1 MIKSFD
7 ILHEGIPF
15 EGTYE
20 LDKGESAT
28 ALHPG
33 WPASVFLCSIMVRGT
48 SFDLLDIISNYDI
61 WCIQQHILKELAYD
75 KA

>member
-1 MIKSFD
+1 MRSFD
-7 ILHEGIPF
+7 ILHEGVPF

-20 LDKGESAT
+20 LDEGEAPT
-28 ALHPG
+28 QTHPG

-48 SFDLLDIISNYDI
+48 SFDLLDIINDNDI
-61 WCIQQHILKELAYD
+61 WCIQQRILKGLQND